1 MAYYDFDK
9 HYSKGIRFAKEMLKA
24 AFHRSLPE
32 DLDFQALPDQAA
44 TLRGRLLIVDCDPG
58 FSDFI
63 IQNIDERL
71 TVFTAENT
79 ADAMDVLYVS
89 EVDVVLV
96 DPNDPSG
103 QNISLIEE
111 IRRVCPHAEILIAT
125 AFGTVQSA
133 IACMRLGVRDYF
145 LKPVEAQTI
154 SLSVQ
159 RALAWKKLV
168 DQVSGV

>member
-1 MAYYDFDK
+1 MAYYNFVE
-9 HYSKGIRFAKEMLKA
+9 HCFKGLPLVKEMLKA
-24 AFHRSLPE
+24 TLHRSLPE
-32 DLDFQALPDQAA
+32 DLDFETLPDQAA
-44 TLRGRLLIVDCDPG
+44 TPQGRILIVDCDRG

-111 IRRVCPHAEILIAT
+111 IRRVCPHVEILIAT
-125 AFGTVQSA
+125 AFATVQSA

-145 LKPVEAQTI
+145 LKPVDAETI
-154 SLSVQ
+154 SLSIQ
-159 RALAWKKLV
+159 RALVWKRFV
-168 DQVSGV
+168 DQVSVV